1 MRSPRHCFRSNST
14 YGLGSLSRGIVPVWQ
29 GPAHARRLGWPKAS
43 LSRLA
48 RVTTA
53 SEARTAASV
62 MSAPLA
68 EVDPD
73 IAELLGKELG
83 RQRDTLEMIA
93 SENFV
98 PRSVLQ
104 AQGSVLTNKYA
115 EGLPG
120 RRYYGGCE
128 YVDVVENIAR
138 DRAKALFGAD
148 FANVQP
154 HSGAQA
160 QRRGAARADVAGG
173 AAAGLDLANGGHL
186 THGMKLNFSG
196 KLYEQ
201 RVLRLAPDDARDR
214 HGRGARPRRLSSVR
228 RSSSPAGRLTRGSS
242 TSRRSGRSPTRW
254 TPNCGSTWRI
264 SRAWWRW
271 GCTQAR
277 CRTPTWCPPRST
289 RRSAGAA
296 PA

>member
-1 MRSPRHCFRSNST
+1 
-14 YGLGSLSRGIVPVWQ
+14 
-29 GPAHARRLGWPKAS
+29 
-43 LSRLA
+43 
-48 RVTTA
+48 
-53 SEARTAASV
+53 

-160 QRRGAARADVAGG
+160 NAAVLHASACRRG
-173 AAAGLDLANGGHL
+173 
-186 THGMKLNFSG
+186 SG
-196 KLYEQ
+196 CW
-201 RVLRLAPDDARDR
+201 A
-214 HGRGARPRRLSSVR
+214 
-228 RSSSPAGRLTRGSS
+228 S
-242 TSRRSGRSPTRW
+242 TSPTAV
-254 TPNCGSTWRI
+254 T
-264 SRAWWRW
+264 
-271 GCTQAR
+271 
-277 CRTPTWCPPRST
+277 
-289 RRSAGAA
+289 
-296 PA
+296 